1 MQCTGA
7 QGMIPIVRG
16 RVTGR
21 WLQAATALH
30 CVICP
35 MGPPP
40 PPPVWVQALPR
51 GSSCLTCCFLLS
63 VTRPLVTPMRCSMT
77 WTRCSKELG
86 SSPSL
91 FSRCLFC
98 RAARRWQDKRCTGL
112 LGVPGAP
119 GTAQGSSRPHPIP
132 PPPPPL
138 SGHSTGCNERL
149 IRCPTTTTT
158 HDGNSTWL
166 SDSHPR
172 GRFGTRLERCLPC
185 PA

>member
-1 MQCTGA
+1 MV
-7 QGMIPIVRG
+7 PIVG
-16 RVTGR
+16 GGVTGR
-21 WLQAATALH
+21 WPQAATALL
-30 CVICP
+30 CDICP

-132 PPPPPL
+132 PSPPL
-138 SGHSTGCNERL
+138 SGHSTRCNERL
-149 IRCPTTTTT
+149 I
-158 HDGNSTWL
+158 
-166 SDSHPR
+166 
-172 GRFGTRLERCLPC
+172 
-185 PA
+185 